1 VRSDHIV
8 QELIV
13 LGSITPSRPPPRRL
27 RHQLWRINRW
37 CRRSAIGRWLPVL
50 LVLAGLAAGTLM
62 PASQAH
68 RMTGWLRDA
77 SSELAVGVQHLGRP
91 DADPSPRVLRPRRV
105 AGGFRLCAERRHAN
119 CVIDGDTI
127 RYGGVKIRLADI
139 DTPEVFSPKCPDE
152 ASLGRQATGRLQ
164 ELLNAGPVGLMPIER
179 DADRYG
185 RKLRVVTRNGR
196 SLGDILVAEGL
207 ARRWDGRR
215 RSWCG

>member
-1 VRSDHIV
+1 M
-8 QELIV
+8 
-13 LGSITPSRPPPRRL
+13 SR
-27 RHQLWRINRW
+27 WRP
-37 CRRSAIGRWLPVL
+37 GL
-50 LVLAGLAAGTLM
+50 LVFAAVAVGAM
-62 PASQAH
+62 VPAP
-68 RMTGWLRDA
+68 DA
-77 SSELAVGVQHLGRP
+77 SRMAAWLTTTGSEVAARSV
-91 DADPSPRVLRPRRV
+91 AVLRPDHRGDLDLVPRPQRG
-105 AGGFRLCAERRHAN
+105 AGSSFPLCAGRSLRN

>member
-1 VRSDHIV
+1 M
-8 QELIV
+8 
-13 LGSITPSRPPPRRL
+13 
-27 RHQLWRINRW
+27 
-37 CRRSAIGRWLPVL
+37 ARWLPGL
-50 LVLAGLAAGTLM
+50 LVLSAVAAGALV
-62 PASQAH
+62 PAPQAH
-68 RMTGWLRDA
+68 RMAAWLSDRVA
-77 SSELAVGVQHLGRP
+77 PAP
-91 DADPSPRVLRPRRV
+91 AIAVLRPGGRDRDSNPMV
-105 AGGFRLCAERRHAN
+105 LRPQRAAGSSFPLCAGRSPQN